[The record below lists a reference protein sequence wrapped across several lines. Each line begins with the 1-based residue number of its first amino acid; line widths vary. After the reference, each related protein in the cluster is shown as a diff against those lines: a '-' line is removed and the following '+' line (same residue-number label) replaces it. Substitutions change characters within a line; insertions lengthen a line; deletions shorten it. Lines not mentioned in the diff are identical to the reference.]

1 MTHSA
6 ALFSARLGL
15 RLPALALLGAATLSS
30 TPAWAWERTYT
41 CVSNDPS
48 SVFACDTDQIAVP
61 LAWTVACVDVHVNP
75 ANSSSIGTPD
85 EVVAR
90 VMDSFDAWNL
100 AEVSGLTLRVVGTT
114 DETRVGFARGC
125 EAGANANVVTFV
137 AQDWPHGAQV
147 VALTSVTYNFRT
159 GDVLDADIEMNLDDY
174 AWGNLESIQ
183 LINRVMDLQNTL
195 THEVGHFVGLDHT
208 REQTFTGSSQDD
220 WTQATMFA
228 RTEQGEIA
236 KRTLHPDDIAGLAAA
251 YGNAVLDECAAPAPA
266 FFARANAADP
276 GSVCDETGCGRCHL
290 ARSSN
295 PGSFTGWLHVLAIAA
310 CAAVRFGASRRRR
323 PDAHH

>member
-1 MTHSA
+1 MTSLAARNASA
-6 ALFSARLGL
+6 LWWTLRAVVLVGAPLGT
-15 RLPALALLGAATLSS
+15 A
-30 TPAWAWERTYT
+30 PAWAWERTST
-41 CVSNDPS
+41 CVTSDPS

-61 LAWTVACVDVHVNP
+61 LAWTVACVDIHVNP

-90 VMDSFDAWNL
+90 VMDSFEAWNL
-100 AEVSGLTLRVVGTT
+100 AQVSGLTLRVVGTT
-114 DETRVGFARGC
+114 DETRAGFARGC
-125 EAGANANVVTFV
+125 EAGANANVVAFV
-137 AQDWPHGAQV
+137 GQNWPHGAQV

-174 AWGNLESIQ
+174 AWGNIESFQI
-183 LINRVMDLQNTL
+183 INRVMDLQNTL

-208 REQTFTGSSQDD
+208 REQTFTGTSGEP
-220 WTQATMFA
+220 WTQTTMFA

-236 KRTLHPDDIAGLAAA
+236 KRTLDPDDIAGLAAA
-251 YGNAVLDECAAPAPA
+251 YGDAALDECAAPAPA

-276 GSVCDETGCGRCHL
+276 GSVCEETGCGRCHL
-290 ARSSN
+290 ARTSN
-295 PGSFTGWLHVLAIAA
+295 HRSLTGWLHVLAIAA